1 MRKKITA
8 FVLAICLVAGLAGQT
23 SVYASDVTAKTDSM
37 ETAEER
43 AFDTGYSITWSE
55 GAKECWGKVT
65 LEENGIL
72 GVYVT
77 KPVKQITNEM
87 IKIKVSIFDEYGVK
101 VYEMKDVEET
111 KDGSSYIGLK
121 KGTYYVNLAPE
132 YADSAIGQTS
142 DYKFAFSASD
152 KCELE
157 VNDTKETATSA
168 KVGSTY
174 TGYLGSGYLTF
185 DDNRDEEDL
194 YAIKLTKG
202 QVYKFSWDMPE
213 RTTTIVKMLG
223 KNMELDTFSMQS
235 VEAKDFYVAPGTTFI
250 APYTGTYYIG
260 VYNYFGGQFKYTFKV
275 TNVTPKATSI
285 SKLKAGSKSFTATWK
300 KVSYAS
306 GYQVQYS
313 TSKSFKNAKTVKVS
327 SSKTSKTVKSLTAKK
342 KYYVRV
348 RAYKLVG
355 KTYVYSSWSAA
366 KNVTTK

>member
-8 FVLAICLVAGLAGQT
+8 FALAICLVAGLFGQT
-23 SVYASDVTAKTDSM
+23 SVYASDVTAKTASM
-37 ETAEER
+37 ETAEEKV
-43 AFDTGYSITWSE
+43 FDTNYSITWSE
-55 GAKECWGKVT
+55 GAEECWSKVT

-72 GVYVT
+72 GVHVT

-87 IKIKVSIFDEYGVK
+87 IKIKVSIFDEHGEK

-121 KGTYYVNLAPE
+121 KGTYYVDLAPE

-142 DYKFAFSASD
+142 DYKFVFSASD

-157 VNDTKETATSA
+157 VNDTKETATSV

-202 QVYKFSWDMPE
+202 QVYKFSCE
-213 RTTTIVKMLG
+213 GLENTTTIVRMLG
-223 KNMELDTFSMQS
+223 KDVALNTTWQS
-235 VEAKDFYVAPGTTFI
+235 AEAENFCVAPGDTFI
-250 APYTGTYYIG
+250 APSTGTYYIR

-285 SKLKAGSKSFTATWK
+285 SKLKAGSKSFSATWK

-313 TSKSFKNAKTVKVS
+313 TSKSFKNAKSVKVS
-327 SSKTSKTVKSLTAKK
+327 SGKTSKTVKSLSAKK

-348 RAYKLVG
+348 RAYKQVG